1 MPCHLI
7 HVLWCKR
14 LGKVSNFTGSNAV
27 FLPRERIFVF
37 WLLSRIKFCFKPR
50 RKLNGS
56 QETLLSSFLW
66 LDVSSNKYRKLAFLN
81 FSLSLRYP
89 SRPLSPPPLD
99 WWNWIRSWTFIATQF
114 RVASHADVLRGS
126 SRVPAPLT
134 SGAGTRDEPL
144 PLAKQSTGYAFTNGY
159 KNFLNESGDECCKSS
174 SRLSIRKSFI
184 RFNNG
189 AKLFER
195 MLIIDLFTVYDAI
208 LAGGKHG

>member
-37 WLLSRIKFCFKPR
+37 WLLSCIKFCFKPR

-66 LDVSSNKYRKLAFLN
+66 LDVSSNKYRKLAFFN

-89 SRPLSPPPLD
+89 SRPLWKGLFANRHWLFLLILFLSDRNRTLTPTSLEID
-99 WWNWIRSWTFIATQF
+99 
-114 RVASHADVLRGS
+114 SHRKFHDRL
-126 SRVPAPLT
+126 
-134 SGAGTRDEPL
+134 
-144 PLAKQSTGYAFTNGY
+144 
-159 KNFLNESGDECCKSS
+159 
-174 SRLSIRKSFI
+174 LSISDTCRLISTRHLSTTI
-184 RFNNG
+184 DFNG
-189 AKLFER
+189 LSKLAVVTLGIWR
-195 MLIIDLFTVYDAI
+195 W
-208 LAGGKHG
+208 